1 MASRD
6 GEAEAGSRPAWTL
19 AVLVLGVGLG
29 ALGVGLATSARSGG
43 EAWAAAAAH
52 EALGAPGNA
61 GALVST
67 AVLSDSEVVICIA
80 DPQRHRLAVYVA
92 DAKKS
97 RLRMLAVRDIAADW
111 ALTDW
116 NNDPPLPKDV
126 RARVDKFLE
135 SGKADPGTGGDK

>member
-1 MASRD
+1 MAARE
-6 GEAEAGSRPAWTL
+6 GEAGVGSRPAWAL
-19 AVLVLGVGLG
+19 AVMMLGAGLG
-29 ALGVGLATSARSGG
+29 ALGVGLAVSGRPG
-43 EAWAAAAAH
+43 DAAWAAPAAQ
-52 EALGAPGNA
+52 EALSSPGNA

-97 RLRMLAVRDIAADW
+97 RLKMLAVRDISADW

-135 SGKADPGTGGDK
+135 SGKPDPGAGGDK